1 MATFKLDRFLLQ
13 VFKVFLKFLNLAVI
27 ILASSEINGG
37 AN

>member
-13 VFKVFLKFLNLAVI
+13 VFKVFLKFLNLVVI